1 MKRANNIEK
10 AEGME
15 KANVGLGQKFLLTL
29 PEASQHTG
37 LGKQTLR
44 ELSNSE
50 NCEFVLWNG
59 SKRMFK
65 RSKLEQYLDSLY
77 SI

>member
-29 PEASQHTG
+29 PEASQYTG

>member
-1 MKRANNIEK
+1 
-10 AEGME
+10 ME
-15 KANVGLGQKFLLTL
+15 KEEEGTEKLNVKLGQKFLLTL
-29 PEASQHTG
+29 PEASQYTG

>member
-29 PEASQHTG
+29 PEASQYTG

-65 RSKLEQYLDSLY
+65 RSKLEQ
-77 SI
+77 